1 MERTSGFIPR
11 ATPFN
16 LSTLSL
22 QPGVLYVNIIDDY
35 WQAAYEE
42 RPVRD
47 IVFYDP
53 IIVGE
58 DGIIYR
64 YVKPPMSDD
73 ESDEDM
79 LPEDLPDED
88 LPHEELPI
96 EKKVEEEGLL
106 KAAGSLMKQV
116 VGGLVI
122 SALKAEAL
130 QLFS

>member
-47 IVFYDP
+47 IVFYEP

-73 ESDEDM
+73 ETDEDM
-79 LPEDLPDED
+79 LPEDLPD
-88 LPHEELPI
+88 EELPI

-122 SALKAEAL
+122 SVLKAEAL